1 MRLNLSPED
10 RLHSFVQNLT
20 PAIKEYVILGNP
32 QTYNEAERLA
42 RLKGS
47 LIHDKKQESIKLTQD
62 TLAAV

>member
-10 RLHSFVQNLT
+10 RLHSFIQNLT

-32 QTYNEAERLA
+32 QTYDEAERLA

-47 LIHDKKQESIKLTQD
+47 LIHDKKQESIQLTR
-62 TLAAV
+62 TH